1 MRSAACSIGNSTL
14 ASYHEDLLLEL
25 WYGWMERRNY
35 IFIHSALGPN
45 ISDHKRSRLC
55 LSRCVADGGC
65 LPLVGWRRML
75 LHYVVIER
83 EEVFVVWECRRHLG
97 QRRLGGNT
105 HPADEDGVS
114 SRLSLDEDAQT
125 TPYTRTSSL
134 EARLFVSLIIFNCL
148 TT

>member
-1 MRSAACSIGNSTL
+1 
-14 ASYHEDLLLEL
+14 
-25 WYGWMERRNY
+25 
-35 IFIHSALGPN
+35 
-45 ISDHKRSRLC
+45 
-55 LSRCVADGGC
+55 
-65 LPLVGWRRML
+65 ML
-75 LHYVVIER
+75 LYYVVIER